1 MSPDCSD
8 GAAALPSAAPRLESG
23 VAEVEPTDLP
33 ALLALAET
41 LARKAAAVVLAA
53 RARGI
58 RVESKRDDTPV
69 TEADRAAEAVILAGL
84 RSATPA
90 IPVIAEEEVAAG
102 GDASPAPLCWF
113 VDPLDGTREFAA
125 GREEFAVNIGL
136 VRQGRPLIG
145 AVILPA
151 SGELFSGLVGRGA
164 WKEDASGRRAIA
176 ARPVPAE
183 GPLVYASRQ
192 HADDPRIAAFAAA
205 HRASRLVHAGSAL
218 KFCRVAE
225 GTADLY
231 PRFGT
236 TMEWDTAAPQ
246 AIVEAAG
253 GSVTTADGSPLA
265 YGKPGF
271 RNPDF
276 LCRGRV

>member
-1 MSPDCSD
+1 
-8 GAAALPSAAPRLESG
+8 

-102 GDASPAPLCWF
+102 RDASPAPLCWF

-164 WKEDASGRRAIA
+164 WKEDASGRRGDRGAARSRRGAGRLRLAPACGRSTNRRLRRGAPGIA
-176 ARPVPAE
+176 ARACGLGSEVLPRSRRY
-183 GPLVYASRQ
+183 GRPLPPLRHHNGVGHGQR
-192 HADDPRIAAFAAA
+192 R
-205 HRASRLVHAGSAL
+205 R
-218 KFCRVAE
+218 
-225 GTADLY
+225 
-231 PRFGT
+231 
-236 TMEWDTAAPQ
+236 